1 MPIQDLSIS
10 VLAIFLGSVGQLL
23 IKTGLSVF
31 TSRFGAI
38 SLSTVWKQFPGIII
52 TPQIIA
58 AVICFVISGAFWS
71 VVMSKRDL
79 SQVYPMIALA
89 HLFIALMAYFIL
101 KEQIGVWRI
110 AGIAVI
116 VLGVIILNQDK
127 ITSPGIG

>member
-1 MPIQDLSIS
+1 MPIQDISIS
-10 VLAIFLGSVGQLL
+10 VLAIFLGSVGHLM
-23 IKTGLSVF
+23 IKTGLNVF

-38 SLSTVWKQFPGIII
+38 SVSSIWKQFPGIII

-58 AVICFVISGAFWS
+58 AVICFLISGIFWS

-101 KEQIGVWRI
+101 KEHIGIWRI

-116 VLGVIILNQDK
+116 VLGAIILNQDK
-127 ITSPGIG
+127 VANTGIG